1 MPTLVKYATR
11 SISARR
17 VLTAAAMLLSATT
30 IASAQES
37 FAPGEAYTTR
47 FSGTVEFDVG
57 DGTMAKI
64 IDENGVVGSAIDVRN
79 PGFPADGRHWVD
91 EPQHLQVTAGEV
103 GQVFGVAIDN
113 DDTANIYLTATSAFG
128 PVCPQPVIAQ

>member
-11 SISARR
+11 SMSARR

-64 IDENGVVGSAIDVRN
+64 IDENGEGVKVDRQVCERHVIGSW
-79 PGFPADGRHWVD
+79 G
-91 EPQHLQVTAGEV
+91 
-103 GQVFGVAIDN
+103 
-113 DDTANIYLTATSAFG
+113 
-128 PVCPQPVIAQ
+128 